1 MSNSLTK
8 YRFSGHETFP
18 IRYGWIEKM
27 TDFINNNAKDSVF
40 SMDLLKPENTSVDFG
55 LGFNMAKSLKHWVF
69 ATNILETTSKNTVK
83 YTNAG
88 NIIFGPEGKDKYL
101 ENINTIWFLHY
112 KLTSSLSNC
121 TTWAWFFNY
130 FTESRFDKN
139 RLFNDLITFAD
150 RSQGNFS
157 EESLKRDIDCFLRS
171 YTVKQIS
178 SEKLIEDGLE
188 SESSNNFFINRDF
201 RQTLSPEIFAISL
214 VNYIRSHNISSSTVS
229 IDKLL
234 YDPFSPGCIFK
245 LNKEAIETL
254 LEVVGSITNDNLFLD
269 VSAGLS
275 QVVIKNK
282 EFVFK
287 ENIENLEKLL
297 LEKTY
302 E

>member
-188 SESSNNFFINRDF
+188 S
-201 RQTLSPEIFAISL
+201 
-214 VNYIRSHNISSSTVS
+214 
-229 IDKLL
+229 
-234 YDPFSPGCIFK
+234 PF
-245 LNKEAIETL
+245 
-254 LEVVGSITNDNLFLD
+254 LELELII
-269 VSAGLS
+269 
-275 QVVIKNK
+275 VIKIQLI
-282 EFVFK
+282 FGVFL
-287 ENIENLEKLL
+287 I
-297 LEKTY
+297 TY
-302 E
+302 